1 MQFPNKLFS
10 NAKVYVDPT
19 TYNAVEDAV
28 QDFTTEIK
36 REDLNIGELLGGGEF
51 AEVFKGTL
59 YRNGLNK
66 DVAIKTLKVFQICKL
81 SKTLRDYK
89 FLMREASS
97 ERDCLSVCMYV
108 CMSVCPYVTLFY
120 KFFP

>member
-1 MQFPNKLFS
+1 MFS

-28 QDFTTEIK
+28 QDFTIEIK

-66 DVAIKTLKVFQICKL
+66 DVAIKTLKVHL
-81 SKTLRDYK
+81 YK
-89 FLMREASS
+89 NELK
-97 ERDCLSVCMYV
+97 YQ
-108 CMSVCPYVTLFY
+108 
-120 KFFP
+120 